1 MIIVRPAT
9 SPGNQGIFE
18 EYMLVCESLHLDP
31 LAPWDGGEVVEE
43 STDYDVVLAM
53 VQTTQWAQVT
63 H

>member
-1 MIIVRPAT
+1 
-9 SPGNQGIFE
+9 
-18 EYMLVCESLHLDP
+18 MLVCESLHLDP